1 MQLIWA
7 ALAGMVVYLDT
18 TAIAQILICQPII
31 ACPLWGYFVGEPEV
45 GLIIGAVFQL
55 IYLGNLQIGAARFA
69 EGNIG
74 AFIAV
79 VLASQFCESNNSSYP
94 IALLL
99 AFFIGLVAAQAGSY
113 LAPTVRRI
121 VGRIV
126 PQYVLAAEQGD
137 SGMVRSWFMLAVGVH
152 LVAGFVYSLF
162 WLVIGSYSIDLFS
175 QTSIY
180 HRLVESLTDGPL
192 YSDRAIL
199 LFGSIL
205 GAVCAVAFRVLIR
218 KKTIPLFIFVTIFGA
233 IVMVWY
239 FSHLV
244 DRTYSLEMGCLL

>member
-1 MQLIWA
+1 
-7 ALAGMVVYLDT
+7 
-18 TAIAQILICQPII
+18 
-31 ACPLWGYFVGEPEV
+31 EPEI

-79 VLASQFCESNNSSYP
+79 VLASQFCEANNSSYP

-99 AFFIGLVAAQAGSY
+99 AFFIGLVAAQAGCY
-113 LAPTVRRI
+113 LAPAVRRI
-121 VGRIV
+121 VGWIV
-126 PQYVLAAEQGD
+126 PKYVLAAEQGN
-137 SGMVRSWFMLAVGVH
+137 SSKVKYWFMQAIAVH
-152 LVAGFVYSLF
+152 LFAGFIYSLL
-162 WLVIGSYSIDLFS
+162 WLLIGSLSINLFS

-180 HRLVESLTDGPL
+180 HRLAEFLTDGPS

-199 LFGSIL
+199 LFGSIF
-205 GAVCAVAFRVLIR
+205 GAVCAVVFRVLIR
-218 KKTIPLFIFVTIFGA
+218 KKTIPLFVFVTIICA
-233 IVMVWY
+233 IALVWY

-244 DRTYSLEMGCLL
+244 DLTYSMEMGCFL